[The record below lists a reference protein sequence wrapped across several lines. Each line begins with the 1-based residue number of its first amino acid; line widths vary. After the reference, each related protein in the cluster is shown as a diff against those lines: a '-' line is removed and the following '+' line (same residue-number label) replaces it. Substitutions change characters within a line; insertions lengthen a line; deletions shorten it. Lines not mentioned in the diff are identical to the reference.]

1 MEYYDAWLAMAPG
14 DVVIGNDGREYHKCE
29 SNEEMHPL
37 RRDLAFCAEDGS
49 LTHFGNIPGMD
60 NTYGEEIIRTRPL
73 RK

>member
-1 MEYYDAWLAMAPG
+1 
-14 DVVIGNDGREYHKCE
+14 GNDGREYHKCE